1 MKAMNLSQK
10 VSDLAEKDFTAL
22 DENITIDEA
31 AKIMRNK
38 GSTSILVT
46 NNRSG
51 KPIGIIT
58 ERDILYRVV
67 AENRA
72 PSKTRLKKLI
82 SSPLTTID
90 EKSSLKDA
98 ISLMMSRG
106 IRRLPVMQGDNI
118 IGIVNVMSIIGHIY
132 EEKANVDGETGG
144 SAMNILVKDTI
155 LTCPYCQS
163 IFKDKVEMSKH
174 IDRIHVDSG
183 LLEGDLRRW

>member
-10 VSDLAEKDFTAL
+10 VSDLVEKDFTAL
-22 DENITIDEA
+22 DENLTIDEA

-72 PSKTRLKKLI
+72 PSKTQLKSLI
-82 SSPLTTID
+82 SSPLITID
-90 EKSSLKDA
+90 EKSSLKNA
-98 ISLMMSRG
+98 ISLMMSKG
-106 IRRLPVMQGDNI
+106 IRRLPVIQGDNI
-118 IGIVNVMSIIGHIY
+118 IGIVNVMSVIGHMY
-132 EEKANVDGETGG
+132 EEKASVDSETGG
-144 SAMNILVKDTI
+144 SVMNILVKDTI

-163 IFKDKVEMSKH
+163 IFKDKAEMSKH
-174 IDRIHVDSG
+174 IDRIHVGS
-183 LLEGDLRRW
+183 